1 MNDTGQIEV
10 LARGVCVQDGKLLLC
25 RTKGADNTYL
35 PGGHVEFMEKAEDA
49 LCREI
54 IEEAGLEISVGRFL
68 GAVEHTFIQ
77 AGERH
82 CEINLI
88 FEVAIS
94 DIDASE
100 DPVSLE
106 DYIEFC
112 WVSLD
117 KLLEFKLEPIILCDL
132 LASWVDRSGGSGFWS
147 SSYQDG

>member
-1 MNDTGQIEV
+1 MNDAGQIEV
-10 LARGVCVQDGKLLLC
+10 LVRGACIKDGKLLLC

-49 LCREI
+49 LYREI
-54 IEEAGLEISVGRFL
+54 MEEAGLEVSAGRFL

-77 AGERH
+77 ADERH

-94 DIDASE
+94 DIDVSE
-100 DPVSLE
+100 DPASLE

-112 WVSLD
+112 WAPLD
-117 KLLEFKLEPIILCDL
+117 KLLEFKLEPMVLCDL
-132 LASWVDRSGGSGFWS
+132 LVSWFNRSGGSVFWS